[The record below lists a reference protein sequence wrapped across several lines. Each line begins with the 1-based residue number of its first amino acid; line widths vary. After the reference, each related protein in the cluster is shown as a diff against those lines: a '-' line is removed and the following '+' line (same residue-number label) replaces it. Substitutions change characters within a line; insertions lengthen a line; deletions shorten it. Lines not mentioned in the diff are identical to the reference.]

1 MRLLDLHS
9 IYDRVGAF
17 NPHIISSM
25 TDYYLRSCGTFTSVG
40 VSSTGPDLLIKKCN
54 KAGPF
59 QDTINYCNI
68 TPAMDSKCAS
78 LGETH
83 FIKVDCRS
91 GQILP
96 MDQQDAA
103 YGYPGVSTA
112 QGKQLQV
119 MNVAPSRPD
128 SDGPPS

>member
-1 MRLLDLHS
+1 
-9 IYDRVGAF
+9 
-17 NPHIISSM
+17 M
-25 TDYYLRSCGTFTSVG
+25 TNHYLRSCGTFTSVG
-40 VSSTGPDLLIKKCN
+40 VSTTVRDLLIKECN
-54 KAGPF
+54 KNGPF
-59 QDTINYCNI
+59 QDTTNYCNI
-68 TPAMDSKCAS
+68 TPATDSKGSS

-83 FIKVDCRS
+83 FVKVDCQT

-112 QGKQLQV
+112 QGKELQV
-119 MNVAPSRPD
+119 MNGAPSRPE